1 MAVNKA
7 LEERRVFF
15 ASNLVK
21 LQKLKNLNNGDVAFA
36 LGGISVQMISRYRSG
51 KDFPS
56 FEKMEMLCKLFDCSM
71 EDILRKEL

>member
-21 LQKLKNLNNGDVAFA
+21 LQKLNNITNGD
-36 LGGISVQMISRYRSG
+36 LSIYLGISVQMISRYRSG

-56 FEKMEMLCKLFDCSM
+56 FEKMEMLCKFFRCSM
-71 EDILRKEL
+71 EEILREEL